1 MHLSR
6 TWSGVRCEFQ
16 MMSDQN
22 KRDDAAFARAHREAV
37 RLYLSGIVDILED
50 AGISGAQ
57 LAEIMPKFTT
67 ATIDFVGRFNAAED
81 TLWETML
88 LEVSAPPAK

>member
-1 MHLSR
+1 
-6 TWSGVRCEFQ
+6 
-16 MMSDQN
+16 MMRDQN
-22 KRDDAAFARAHREAV
+22 KRDDAAFARAHKEAL
-37 RLYLSGIVDILED
+37 RLYLSGIADILGN

-57 LAEIMPKFTT
+57 LAEIMPKFTA

-88 LEVSAPPAK
+88 LEMSLPPVK